1 MIHLHNLVVE
11 IVAAAAKVVA
21 IVIIIVVVQGN
32 IDILLENYQ

>member
-11 IVAAAAKVVA
+11 IVAAAAKEVA

>member
-21 IVIIIVVVQGN
+21 IVIIIVEVQGN

>member
-11 IVAAAAKVVA
+11 IVAAAAKAVA
-21 IVIIIVVVQGN
+21 IVIIIVEVQGN